1 MDFQLL
7 LGLKPRKSVESKFGI
22 YDGSQFTY
30 SQGNWEAINM
40 ITLLYRYG
48 LSITKLD
55 ALIGD
60 MLSKFD
66 RYGTHNIDNL
76 DLSNHSNSEK
86 KERTIQPTRQFLY
99 LW

>member
-1 MDFQLL
+1 LKQREGVDGRF
-7 LGLKPRKSVESKFGI
+7 GL
-22 YDGSQFTY
+22 YDGSKFTY
-30 SQGNWEAINM
+30 SQGRWDAINI